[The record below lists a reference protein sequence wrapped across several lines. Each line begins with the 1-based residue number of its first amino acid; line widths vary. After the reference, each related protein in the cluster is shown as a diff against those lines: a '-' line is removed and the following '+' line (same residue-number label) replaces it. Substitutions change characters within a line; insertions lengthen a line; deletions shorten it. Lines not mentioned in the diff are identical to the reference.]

1 MFTDC
6 AALVRDGG
14 FACPSCG
21 RRHTVSLRRLTLGR
35 EALSALPEE
44 LRALGVRRPYLIADR
59 NTWRAAG
66 ERAAALLAASGFSPA
81 RCLLPGGRPSPDE
94 AAAGCAVMHLPPD
107 ADGVVGIGG
116 GVVGDMAKLTAAVH
130 GVPYLYVPTA
140 PSMDGMA
147 SATSSV
153 DRDGLKISLPTRA
166 PSSVVADTGVL
177 AAAPREL
184 ILAGYGDMA
193 AKYVSLVEWELA
205 HRITGEFYCPE
216 IARAVREALR
226 RAEASVEA
234 ALAGDGGAAGALTEG
249 LILAGLA
256 MECAG
261 LSRPAS
267 GMEHY
272 VSHIRS
278 MRALAF
284 GTRSDLHGLECGAAA
299 LEVIRVYERLRDTK
313 PDRAR
318 ALAHAAAFD
327 YEAHAAFLRRFVGPG
342 AETMI
347 SLEAREG
354 KYSPERHAARLDVIL
369 AHWEELA
376 AVMRKLPSADAL
388 EARFARI
395 GFPTL
400 SSLGVTEEERAGLFA
415 ASPDIRDKYVLG
427 RLLWDLGE
435 EPFPQNGAKTCIR

>member
-6 AALVRDGG
+6 ASLIRDGG
-14 FACPSCG
+14 FDCPACR

-35 EALSALPEE
+35 GALEALPAE
-44 LRALGVRRPYLIADR
+44 LSVLGVRRPYLLADE

-66 ERAAALLAASGFSPA
+66 ERAAAILAASGVSPA
-81 RCLLPGGRPSPDE
+81 VCLLPGARPAPNE
-94 AAAGCAVMHLPPD
+94 ASAGCAVMHLPPD
-107 ADGVVGIGG
+107 ADGVIGVGG
-116 GVVGDMAKLTAAVH
+116 GVIGDMAKLVAAVR
-130 GVPYLYVPTA
+130 GAPYLYVPTA

-166 PSSVVADTGVL
+166 PSSVVADTDVL

-193 AKYVSLVEWELA
+193 AKYVSLAEWELS
-205 HRITGEFYCPE
+205 HEITGEFYCPE
-216 IARAVREALR
+216 IARAVREALL

-234 ALAGDGGAAGALTEG
+234 ALAGDAAAAGVLTEG
-249 LILAGLA
+249 LLLAGLA

-278 MRALAF
+278 MRALSF

-299 LEVIRVYERLRDTK
+299 LGVIRVYERLREVRQ

-318 ALAHAAAFD
+318 ALAHAASFD
-327 YEAHAAFLRRFVGPG
+327 YAAHAAFLRTFAGAG

-347 SLEAREG
+347 ALEAREG
-354 KYSPERHAARLDVIL
+354 KYDAARHGARLEAIL
-369 AHWEELA
+369 ARWERVREILWALPPSEALA
-376 AVMRKLPSADAL
+376 ARY
-388 EARFARI
+388 ARI
-395 GFPTL
+395 AFPTL
-400 SSLGVTEEERAGLFA
+400 EALGVGAEEAAGLYLA
-415 ASPDIRDKYVLG
+415 APDIRDKYVQG

-435 EPFPQNGAKTCIR
+435 VRLAEAFGA